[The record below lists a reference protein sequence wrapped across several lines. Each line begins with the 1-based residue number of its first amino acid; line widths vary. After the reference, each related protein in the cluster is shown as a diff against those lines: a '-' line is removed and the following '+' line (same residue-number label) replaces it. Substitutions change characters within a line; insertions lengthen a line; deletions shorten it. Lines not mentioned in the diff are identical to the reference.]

1 MTSPIDLYFWPTPN
15 GWKASIALE
24 EMGLAYNT
32 HLINIGKGDQFA
44 PEFLKIAPNNR
55 MPAVVDPDGAD
66 GEPIS
71 IFESGAILLHY
82 AEKHQKFIPADERGR
97 TEVLQWLFFQMGN
110 VGPMLGQCHHFR
122 NYAVEK
128 LDYAVDRYTREATR
142 LYRVVNKRLAD
153 RDFVAGDYSI
163 ADMAIFPWMRIWKNQ
178 GQDIEEFPH
187 LAKWLDRMYARPA
200 VVRGIDVMKDERAKK
215 REFTEEQRSIM
226 FGDKQF
232 SAR

>member
-1 MTSPIDLYFWPTPN
+1 MIDLYYWPTPN
-15 GWKASIALE
+15 GWKVTILFE
-24 EMGLAYNT
+24 ELGLDYK
-32 HLINIGKGDQFA
+32 IIQVNIIEGDQFA

-55 MPAVVDPDGAD
+55 MPAIVDPDGAD

-82 AEKHQKFIPADERGR
+82 AEKHKKFIPADERGR
-97 TEVLQWLFFQMGN
+97 IDVLQWLFFQMGN

-122 NYAVEK
+122 NYAEEK
-128 LDYAVDRYTREATR
+128 LEYAIDRYTREATR
-142 LYRVVNKRLAD
+142 LYRVVDRRLAD
-153 RDFVAGDYSI
+153 RDYVADDYSI
-163 ADMAIFPWMRIWKNQ
+163 ADMALFPWMRVWKNQ
-178 GQDIEEFPH
+178 GQTLEDFPH
-187 LAKWLDRMYARPA
+187 LAKWIDRMYQRPA
-200 VVRGIDVMKDERAKK
+200 VRRGLDVMKDEQAKK

>member
-1 MTSPIDLYFWPTPN
+1 MIDLYYWPTPN
-15 GWKASIALE
+15 GWKISILFEELGLDYNVIPVNVLE
-24 EMGLAYNT
+24 
-32 HLINIGKGDQFA
+32 GDQFA
-44 PEFLKIAPNNR
+44 PEILKIAPNNR

-82 AEKHQKFIPADERGR
+82 AEKHQNFIPADERGR
-97 TEVLQWLFFQMGN
+97 SEVLQWLFFQMGN
-110 VGPMLGQCHHFR
+110 AGPMLGQCHHFR

-128 LDYAVDRYTREATR
+128 LEYAIDRYTREATR
-142 LYRVVNKRLAD
+142 LYRVVDRRLND
-153 RDFVAGDYSI
+153 RDYVAGDYSI
-163 ADMAIFPWMRIWKNQ
+163 VDMALFPWMRVWKNQ
-178 GQDIEEFPH
+178 GQTLEDFPH
-187 LAKWLDRMYARPA
+187 LAKWIDRMYQRPA
-200 VVRGIDVMKDERAKK
+200 VRRGLDVMKDEQAKK

>member
-1 MTSPIDLYFWPTPN
+1 MLKLYTAAAPN
-15 GWKASIALE
+15 GRKVSIALE
-24 EMGLAYNT
+24 ELGVPYEVVNVDISAPEHPT
-32 HLINIGKGDQFA
+32 
-44 PEFLKIAPNNR
+44 PEFLAVNPNQKIP
-55 MPAVVDPDGAD
+55 VIDDEGLV
-66 GEPIS
+66 IW
-71 IFESGAILLHY
+71 ESGAILLHY
-82 AEKHQKFIPADERGR
+82 AEKQQKFIPSDARGR
-97 TEVLQWLFFQMGN
+97 SEVLQWLFFQMGN

-128 LDYAVDRYTREATR
+128 LAYAIDRYTREATR

-153 RDFVAGDYSI
+153 RDYVAGDYSI

-187 LAKWLDRMYARPA
+187 LAKWLDRLHERPA
-200 VVRGIDVMKDERAKK
+200 VRRGLDVMKEERTKK
-215 REFTEEQRSIM
+215 REFTDEQRSIM

>member
-1 MTSPIDLYFWPTPN
+1 MIDLYYWPTPN
-15 GWKASIALE
+15 GWKISILFE
-24 EMGLAYNT
+24 ELGLDYNV
-32 HLINIGKGDQFA
+32 IPVNIIEGDQFA

-71 IFESGAILLHY
+71 IIESGAILLHY
-82 AEKHQKFIPADERGR
+82 AEKHQNFISADESGR
-97 TEVLQWLFFQMGN
+97 SEVLPWLFFQMGN
-110 VGPMLGQCHHFR
+110 VGPLLGQCHHFR
-122 NYAVEK
+122 NYAEEK
-128 LDYAVDRYTREATR
+128 LDYAIDRYTREATR

-153 RDFVAGDYSI
+153 RDFVAGGYSI

-178 GQDIEEFPH
+178 GQDIEEFSH
-187 LAKWLDRMYARPA
+187 LVKWLDRMYERPA
-200 VVRGIDVMKDERAKK
+200 VRRGLDVMKDESAKK

>member
-1 MTSPIDLYFWPTPN
+1 MIDLFYWPTPN
-15 GWKASIALE
+15 GWKITILFE
-24 EMGLAYNT
+24 ELGLDYN
-32 HLINIGKGDQFA
+32 IIPVNIIEGDQFA
-44 PEFLKIAPNNR
+44 PDFLKIAPNNR
-55 MPAVVDPDGAD
+55 MPAIVDPDSAG

-97 TEVLQWLFFQMGN
+97 IDVLQWLFFQMGN

-128 LDYAVDRYTREATR
+128 LEYAIDRYTREATR
-142 LYRVVNKRLAD
+142 LYRVVDRRLND
-153 RDFVAGDYSI
+153 RDYVAGDYSI
-163 ADMAIFPWMRIWKNQ
+163 ADMALFPWMRVWKNQ
-178 GQDIEEFPH
+178 GQTLEDFPH
-187 LAKWLDRMYARPA
+187 LAKWIDRMYQRPA
-200 VVRGIDVMKDERAKK
+200 VRRALDVMKDEQAKK
-215 REFTEEQRSIM
+215 REFTEDQRSIM

>member
-1 MTSPIDLYFWPTPN
+1 MIDLYTWVTPN
-15 GWKASIALE
+15 GRKASIMLE
-24 EMGLAYNT
+24 EVELPYT
-32 HLINIGKGDQFA
+32 VHEINIGKDDQFA
-44 PEFLKIAPNNR
+44 PGFLKISPNNKI
-55 MPAVVDPDGAD
+55 PAIVDNDNGRAMM
-66 GEPIS
+66 
-71 IFESGAILLHY
+71 ESGAILLY
-82 AEKHQKFIPADERGR
+82 LAEKTGKLMPKDEGR
-97 TEVLQWLFFQMGN
+97 RWQALEWLMMQMGS

>member
-1 MTSPIDLYFWPTPN
+1 MIDLYYWPTPN
-15 GWKASIALE
+15 GWKISILFE
-24 EMGLAYNT
+24 ELGLDYNV
-32 HLINIGKGDQFA
+32 IPVNIIEGDQFA

-82 AEKHQKFIPADERGR
+82 SEKHQNFIPANERGR
-97 TEVLQWLFFQMGN
+97 SEVLQWLFFQMGN

-122 NYAVEK
+122 NYAEEK
-128 LDYAVDRYTREATR
+128 LDYAIDRYTREATR

-153 RDFVAGDYSI
+153 RDFVAGGYSI
-163 ADMAIFPWMRIWKNQ
+163 ADMAISPWMRIWKNQ
-178 GQDIEEFPH
+178 DQDIEEFSH
-187 LAKWLDRMYARPA
+187 LVKWLDRMYERPA
-200 VVRGIDVMKDERAKK
+200 VRHGLDVMKDESAKK

>member
-1 MTSPIDLYFWPTPN
+1 MIDLYYWPTPN
-15 GWKASIALE
+15 GWKISILFE
-24 EMGLAYNT
+24 ELGLNYNV
-32 HLINIGKGDQFA
+32 IPVNIIEGDQFA

-82 AEKHQKFIPADERGR
+82 AAKHQNFIPADERGR
-97 TEVLQWLFFQMGN
+97 SEVLQWLFFQMGN

-122 NYAVEK
+122 NYAGEK
-128 LDYAVDRYTREATR
+128 LDYAIDRYTREATR

-153 RDFVAGDYSI
+153 RDFVAGGYSI

-178 GQDIEEFPH
+178 
-187 LAKWLDRMYARPA
+187 ARPN
-200 VVRGIDVMKDERAKK
+200 
-215 REFTEEQRSIM
+215 TS
-226 FGDKQF
+226 
-232 SAR
+232 

>member
-1 MTSPIDLYFWPTPN
+1 MIDLYYWPTPN
-15 GWKASIALE
+15 GWKISILFEELE
-24 EMGLAYNT
+24 LDYKIIP
-32 HLINIGKGDQFA
+32 INIIEGDQFA
-44 PEFLKIAPNNR
+44 PDFLKIAPNNR
-55 MPAVVDPDGAD
+55 MPAIVDPDGAD
-66 GEPIS
+66 GKPIS
-71 IFESGAILLHY
+71 IFESAAIMLHY
-82 AEKHQKFIPADERGR
+82 AEKHGKFIPSDERGR
-97 TEVLQWLFFQMGN
+97 SEVLQWLFFQMGN

-128 LDYAVDRYTREATR
+128 LDYAIDRYTRETTR

-153 RDFVAGDYSI
+153 RDYVAGDYSI

-187 LAKWLDRMYARPA
+187 LAKWLDRLHERPA
-200 VVRGIDVMKDERAKK
+200 VRRGLDVMKEERTKK
-215 REFTEEQRSIM
+215 REFTDAQRSIM